1 MRIMNILLTHPK
13 LSGITGKIQERC
25 PVPITGS
32 TSYKDVLIRV
42 IKGDVEKLGIVFD
55 VVGIDIL
62 RLISLAHEV
71 EPELPILAW
80 DCPPPSFDK
89 IVDYPELLEDHIF
102 FIDSR
107 YLEGDPFFECFN
119 KFYCGT
125 LTPFDFVELE
135 KHS

>member
-1 MRIMNILLTHPK
+1 MNILLTHPK

-89 IVDYPELLEDHIF
+89 IVDYPELLEE
-102 FIDSR
+102 R
-107 YLEGDPFFECFN
+107 YL
-119 KFYCGT
+119 FYR
-125 LTPFDFVELE
+125 
-135 KHS
+135 